1 MQVFIFYIIALWI
14 TMDWIHPEGFL
25 GFLFGALVAI
35 PLTYVLVLLA
45 GVALAFI
52 AKIYLTV
59 CRYRYNKNNPE

>member
-1 MQVFIFYIIALWI
+1 
-14 TMDWIHPEGFL
+14 MDWIHPEGFL